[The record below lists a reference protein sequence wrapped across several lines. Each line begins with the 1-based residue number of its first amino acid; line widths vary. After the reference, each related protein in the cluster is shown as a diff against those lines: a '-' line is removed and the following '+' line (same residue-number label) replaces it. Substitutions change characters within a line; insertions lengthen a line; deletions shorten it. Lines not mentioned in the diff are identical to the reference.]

1 MRDLSPRLALGAMT
15 TALMCLSLMNVA
27 QAQETTTATGGGD
40 AVRSSSFGIGIGS
53 VTKASGLSLKVPM
66 GPTSIQAAFGLGGY
80 GLNTGF
86 GVGADFL
93 LEMPALVDAGFVVVA
108 WELGLG
114 GGLATG
120 GGGDDLSAAVSGVA
134 GLQFNFGVLPG
145 LPFDLVIEW
154 RPTLNI
160 IQNVDL
166 NLLGATGHLR
176 IYF

>member
-1 MRDLSPRLALGAMT
+1 MRYLSPRVALTAMT
-15 TALMCLSLMNVA
+15 AVLMCLSLTTVA
-27 QAQETTTATGGGD
+27 QAQETTATGGGD

-80 GLNTGF
+80 GRNTGF

-120 GGGDDLSAAVSGVA
+120 GGNDLSAAVSGVA

-145 LPFDLVIEW
+145 LPFDLVIEDVS
-154 RPTLNI
+154 LG
-160 IQNVDL
+160 
-166 NLLGATGHLR
+166 LLGATGHLR
-176 IYF
+176 VYF